1 MVWFFIKKNF
11 CDGWDNLLWLMAFN
25 LLILGIGIGEY
36 YGLGAIV
43 GIATLP
49 EWAVVVLSILFFA
62 AGVFL
67 VTTILFSV
75 SDICAKIADF
85 KSSSYKDVFTGLK
98 DCWKDAVLFTLVIT
112 LLAVLAVIAIP
123 FYLRTEGLGLFG
135 VFLAA
140 LVFWMLCLCVLALQ
154 WFMPLRSQLH
164 GGFRKT
170 FKKCFIIFFD
180 NAGFSVF
187 MFFYTL
193 ILAALSVFLAF
204 LIPGFT
210 GIALAQNN
218 AFRLRLYKYDWMEQ
232 HSDLTPK
239 EARKHIPWG
248 ELIAEDRETLG
259 PRTFKSFIFPWKD

>member
-1 MVWFFIKKNF
+1 MIWFFIKKNF
-11 CDGWDNLLWLMAFN
+11 CDGWDNLIWLVAFN
-25 LLILGIGIGEY
+25 LLCIAIGVGVY

-43 GIATLP
+43 NITTIP
-49 EWAVVVLSILFFA
+49 EWAVITLSALLFA

-67 VTTILFSV
+67 ISTILFSV

-98 DCWKDAVLFTLVIT
+98 NSWKDAILFALLLTLLVI
-112 LLAVLAVIAIP
+112 LAIIVIP
-123 FYLRTEGLGLFG
+123 FYLQMGGLFG

-140 LVFWMLCLCVLALQ
+140 LVFWMLCLFAFSLQ
-154 WFMPLRSQLH
+154 WFLPLRSQLH

-170 FKKCFIIFFD
+170 LKKCFIIFFD

-204 LIPGFT
+204 LVPGFT
-210 GIALAQNN
+210 GIVLAQNN
-218 AFRLRLYKYDWMEQ
+218 AFRLRLYKYDWLEKQ
-232 HSDLTPK
+232 TDVSPK

>member
-1 MVWFFIKKNF
+1 MIWFFIKKNF
-11 CDGWDNLLWLMAFN
+11 CDGWDNLIWLVAFN
-25 LLILGIGIGEY
+25 LFFVAIGVGVY
-36 YGLGAIV
+36 FGLGAIV
-43 GIATLP
+43 NISTLP
-49 EWAVVVLSILFFA
+49 EWAVIVLSVILFA

-67 VTTILFSV
+67 ISTVLFSV
-75 SDICAKIADF
+75 SDVCAKIADF
-85 KSSSYKDVFTGLK
+85 KSPSYKEVFTGLK
-98 DCWKDAVLFTLVIT
+98 GTWKDAVLFTLLVT
-112 LLAVLAVIAIP
+112 LLVVLAVIAIP
-123 FYLRTEGLGLFG
+123 FYLRMGGLFG

-140 LVFWMLCLCVLALQ
+140 LVFWMLCLCAFSLQ

-170 FKKCFIIFFD
+170 LKKCFIIFFD

-193 ILAALSVFLAF
+193 ILAVLTVFLAF
-204 LIPGFT
+204 LVPSLA

-218 AFRLRLYKYDWMEQ
+218 AFRLRLYKYDWLEE
-232 HSDLTPK
+232 HTDLSPR

-259 PRTFKSFIFPWKD
+259 HRTIKSFIFPWKD

>member
-25 LLILGIGIGEY
+25 LLIVGVAIGVY
-36 YGLGAIV
+36 YGNAAILS
-43 GIATLP
+43 IAVLP
-49 EWAVVVLSILFFA
+49 EWTVVVISILVLA
-62 AGVFL
+62 AGIFL
-67 VTTILFSV
+67 ISTILFSV
-75 SDICAKIADF
+75 SDVCAKIADF

-98 DCWKDAVLFTLVIT
+98 DSWKDAVLFALVLT
-112 LLAVLAVIAIP
+112 LLVVLAVVAIP
-123 FYLRTEGLGLFG
+123 FYLRVGNLFG
-135 VFLAA
+135 IFLAA

-170 FKKCFIIFFD
+170 LKKCFIIFFD

-193 ILAALSVFLAF
+193 ILAVLSVFLAF
-204 LIPGFT
+204 LVPGFA

-218 AFRLRLYKYDWMEQ
+218 AFRLRLYKYDWLEQ
-232 HSDLTPK
+232 HTDLTPK

-259 PRTFKSFIFPWKD
+259 PRSFKSFIFPWKD

>member
-11 CDGWDNLLWLMAFN
+11 SDGWDNLIWLGAFN
-25 LLILGIGIGEY
+25 LLCIALGIGVY
-36 YGLGAIV
+36 YGLGALAM
-43 GIATLP
+43 ATLP
-49 EWAVVVLSILFFA
+49 VWVIVVLSIILFA

-67 VTTILFSV
+67 ISTILFSV
-75 SDICAKIADF
+75 SDSCAKIADF
-85 KSSSYKDVFTGLK
+85 KSVTYKEVFSGLK
-98 DCWKDAVLFTLVIT
+98 GSWKDAIFLT
-112 LLAVLAVIAIP
+112 LLVTFLVVLGVIAIP
-123 FYLRTEGLGLFG
+123 FYLDMGGLLG

-154 WFMPLRSQLH
+154 WFLPLRSQLH
-164 GGFRKT
+164 GGFKKT
-170 FKKCFIIFFD
+170 LKKCFIIFFD

-204 LIPGFT
+204 LIPGLA

-218 AFRLRLYKYDWMEQ
+218 AFRLRMYKYDWMEE

-259 PRTFKSFIFPWKD
+259 PRSLKSFIFPWKD

>member
-1 MVWFFIKKNF
+1 MIWFFIKKNF

-25 LLILGIGIGEY
+25 LICLGVGVGVY
-36 YGLGAIV
+36 YGMGFIV
-43 GIATLP
+43 SISTIP
-49 EWAVVVLSILFFA
+49 EWLAVALSIVFLA
-62 AGVFL
+62 AGVFIL
-67 VTTILFSV
+67 STLLFSV

-85 KSSSYKDVFTGLK
+85 KSSSYKEVFTGLK
-98 DCWKDAVLFTLVIT
+98 NTWKDAILFSLVMT
-112 LLAVLAVIAIP
+112 LLIILGVIAIP
-123 FYLRTEGLGLFG
+123 FYLRMGGLFG
-135 VFLAA
+135 VFLAS
-140 LVFWMLCLCVLALQ
+140 LVFWMLCICLLSLQ
-154 WFMPLRSQLH
+154 WFLPLRSQLH
-164 GGFRKT
+164 GNFRKT

-193 ILAALSVFLAF
+193 ILAVLSVFLAF
-204 LIPGFT
+204 LVPGFA

-218 AFRLRLYKYDWMEQ
+218 AFRLRLYKYDWLEQ
-232 HSDLTPK
+232 HTDLTPR

>member
-1 MVWFFIKKNF
+1 
-11 CDGWDNLLWLMAFN
+11 MAFN
-25 LLILGIGIGEY
+25 LLILGIGIGVY
-36 YGLGAIV
+36 YGNAAILS
-43 GIATLP
+43 IAVLP
-49 EWAVVVLSILFFA
+49 EWAVVVISILVLA
-62 AGVFL
+62 AGIFL
-67 VTTILFSV
+67 ISTLLFSV

-85 KSSSYKDVFTGLK
+85 KSSSYKEVFTGLK
-98 DCWKDAVLFTLVIT
+98 NCWKDAVLFSLVIT
-112 LLAVLAVIAIP
+112 LLVVLGVVAIP
-123 FYLRTEGLGLFG
+123 FYLRVGNLFG
-135 VFLAA
+135 IFLAA
-140 LVFWMLCLCVLALQ
+140 LVFWMLCLCVFALQ

-187 MFFYTL
+187 LFFYTL
-193 ILAALSVFLAF
+193 ILAAISVFLAF
-204 LIPGFT
+204 LVPGFA

-218 AFRLRLYKYDWMEQ
+218 AFRLRLYKYDWLEQ

-259 PRTFKSFIFPWKD
+259 PRTLKSFIFPWKD